1 MSEQFLR
8 SVISR
13 LRTKLLDLSG
23 RNSLI
28 SFKHSDKSRKQVRF
42 VDASPGVVYRMLE
55 DGGPLKINELPLPK
69 SEPRDEQTSAFVS
82 ALERARQEDE
92 EYLAAVEKLGDN
104 PPLKPLL
111 ALEASL
117 RDRVR
122 KALGLKSIERGK
134 VAPKD
139 QQALELKIEPSFDLA
154 VGEERRARKQR
165 HPRELQTLLY
175 PEEFERK
182 LTAIYQQANLTE
194 DETGLNTLYLAFGF
208 LEWYDSADSAKPIY
222 SPLVLYPV
230 QLERKLEEGAY
241 QFKLISREEDASS
254 NICLVEKMRRD
265 FQIDLPAFK
274 EEDAPEDFYAAVAKV
289 LKTRQPQWR
298 VHNYLTLGFF
308 SFAKLVMYQDLDPE
322 VLGHISDDSLL
333 ASLIKGEESE
343 SVGFATDYDV
353 DDEKLRG
360 SLPDLVSSADSS
372 QLSAV
377 IDAMGGK
384 HLVIEGPPGT
394 GKSQTITNIIAA
406 ALAENKTVL
415 FVAEKKA
422 ALEVVKKRLD
432 DCLLGQFCLE
442 LYSNK
447 TRKTEVLASF
457 DSWMQDSRDA
467 KNISHTQLDAAIA
480 DHQKIKD
487 TISSYVAALNSNH
500 GNLGKTLHSVVWRLI
515 RLRKEF
521 TDDLPNSIESLAL
534 IQPEGVSE
542 TQLDSN
548 VSTLEALEH
557 HYKLNIAKY
566 GSVTKHPW
574 YGLSRA
580 TLDQKEI
587 KELLGSAERLS
598 DHFSGLIRTLQE
610 SPVAP
615 GWVGQVSLEEL
626 KPTLERVIVC
636 SELLSIDI
644 AAVLV
649 RELKEAGI
657 RQHLQKALADYDAA
671 RACEAGLSELVS
683 VQQSLGQD
691 LLPLCKQIEANGVG
705 DVSVGGLPDVRATIA
720 LEVERWSEA
729 ATYVEGIAGQV
740 GFTKELTVATARM
753 LLDAAALATGLSS
766 EAVKHRLEVTIAEE
780 SRPALLRLQK
790 NIAAIQ
796 VERQHLSQYVQIDAT
811 YDIQKLEAAGD
822 ILISDSWFK
831 FFKPDFWK
839 ARGLY
844 AGLALSKKLPPSLEM
859 GQRLK
864 RLSAYWRLVNT
875 FNGDA
880 ALHAPMGANFDGLN
894 SDTTNALA
902 ANEWATATRQRLPRY
917 HDIALHA
924 RKHLY
929 TCPAEEFGA
938 LAETGRHPGVVG
950 FMELFTQNS
959 DAVQK
964 RPLRAHIRT
973 IADKVVALDAAQARC
988 RELSVSPQV
997 TLAGLVKLDR
1007 AIKELA
1013 KRDKAVR
1020 DNEVAN
1026 KALRALSP
1034 IGADSRQIIGSSL
1047 QFAEKLSAADLPSA
1061 TISELFKEDSR
1072 NKVESFVAW
1081 ARTVRERVVSLD
1093 RELAAFARLAVVDE
1107 PTIPSVNLARL
1118 TLAEA
1123 LERTQTALRQKATL
1137 EDFIDFLRTEV
1148 HARREGLA
1156 LVLDAYVA
1164 EARSYKNLAAA
1175 YEVALL
1181 ANLVAQAERNRPE
1194 LRKSIGFH
1202 FDELRKRFRSRDEQ
1216 IVSLNRK
1223 KLRFK
1228 LLDRYIVPGVE
1239 VGKASELTEM
1249 GLIKREIAKERKLR
1263 PIRELLN
1270 RAGCAIQQMKP
1281 CFMMSPLSVA
1291 QFIQSGGLTFDLV
1304 IMDEASQLRP
1314 EDSLGAITRANQ
1326 PIIVGDPKQLPPT
1339 DFFTSSTDED
1349 YSEDEAMEQAD
1360 YESILDMARR
1370 AFPVARRLKWHYRS
1384 RHESLIAFSNQ
1395 EFYDQ
1400 DLVIFPSPNHTSESH
1415 GVKYVAVDGVYE
1427 KRGNVKE
1434 AQTVVEAA
1442 AQFMQ
1447 EHPEMSLGIVAMNQA
1462 QRDLLGEL
1470 LDERAKTDVVVETYR
1485 AKWAKTLEPMFV
1497 KNLENVQGDERDAIF
1512 ISTVYGKDAAGNFY
1526 QRFGP
1531 INSSVGHR
1539 RLNVLFTRAKC
1550 QMRIFSSIDP
1560 DKIVADTKSSWGVR
1574 AFKEFLRYAKSGKL
1588 QYDRPKES
1596 GGMPDSDFEIH
1607 VMDRLKAHGYHV
1619 VPQVGVGGFS
1629 IDLAVKDPDDHNKFI
1644 LGIECDGATYHSAKS
1659 ARDRDKIRQEIL
1671 ENLGWKIH
1679 RIWSTDWFQFPD
1691 REVQRLIEKLPPVR
1705 LR

>member
-1 MSEQFLR
+1 MADQFLR

-42 VDASPGVVYRMLE
+42 IDVSPSVVYRMLE
-55 DGGPLKINELPLPK
+55 DGGPLKVNELPLPK
-69 SEPRDEQTSAFVS
+69 SEPKDEQTSMFVS
-82 ALERARQEDE
+82 ALERARQDDE
-92 EYLAAVEKLGDN
+92 EYRAGVEKLGDN

-111 ALEASL
+111 ALEGSL

-122 KALGLKSIERGK
+122 KALGLKAIERGK
-134 VAPKD
+134 VVPKD
-139 QQALELKIEPSFDLA
+139 QQALELKIEPSFDLT

-208 LEWYDSADSAKPIY
+208 LEWYDSADSSKPMY

-230 QLERKLEEGAY
+230 QLERKLEEGSY
-241 QFKLISREEDASS
+241 QFKLVSREEDASS
-254 NICLVEKMRRD
+254 NICLVEKMKRD
-265 FQIDLPAFK
+265 FQIDLPAFD
-274 EEDAPEDFYAAVAKV
+274 EEDAPEDFYAKVKKV
-289 LKTRQPQWR
+289 LQTRQPQWR

-322 VLGHISDDSLL
+322 VMGHIPDDSLI

-343 SVGFATDYDV
+343 CVGFATDYDV
-353 DDEKLRG
+353 DDEKLRS

-377 IDAMGGK
+377 IDSMAGK

-406 ALAENKTVL
+406 ALAANKTVL

-447 TRKTEVLASF
+447 TRKTEVLASL
-457 DSWMQDSRDA
+457 DAWMQDSRDA
-467 KNISHTQLDAAIA
+467 KNIPHTQLDAAIA

-515 RLRKEF
+515 RLRQEF
-521 TDDLPNSIESLAL
+521 TKDLPNSIESLAL
-534 IQPEGVSE
+534 IQPEGISE

-548 VSTLEALEH
+548 ASTLEALEH

-566 GSVTKHPW
+566 DSVTKHPW
-574 YGLSRA
+574 YGLTRA
-580 TLDQKEI
+580 TLDQGEI
-587 KELLGSAERLS
+587 KELLASTERLTTL
-598 DHFSGLIRTLQE
+598 FAELIRALQA

-615 GWVGQVSLEEL
+615 GWLGQVSLEEL
-626 KPTLERVIVC
+626 RPMLERVIAC
-636 SELLSIDI
+636 SELLSIEI
-644 AAVLV
+644 AAPLV
-649 RELKEAGI
+649 RELKEPGI
-657 RQHLQKALADYDAA
+657 RQQLQRAIADYDAA

-691 LLPLCKQIEANGVG
+691 LLPLCNQIEANGIG
-705 DVSVGGLPDVRATIA
+705 DVSVGGLVDVRAAVA
-720 LEVERWSEA
+720 LDVERWSEA
-729 ATYVEGIAGQV
+729 AAYAEGFASQI
-740 GFTKELTVATARM
+740 GFNKELTVSSARM
-753 LLDAAALATGLSS
+753 LLDAATLATELPGG
-766 EAVKHRLEVTIAEE
+766 AVKHRLEVTIAEE
-780 SRPALLRLQK
+780 SKPALLRLQK
-790 NIAAIQ
+790 NIASIQ
-796 VERQHLSQYVQIDAT
+796 GEQQHLSQYIQIDAT
-811 YDIQKLEAAGD
+811 YDIQKLEAAGG
-822 ILISDSWFK
+822 ILASDSWVK
-831 FFKPDFWK
+831 FFKPDFWR

-844 AGLALSKKLPPSLEM
+844 ASLALAKKLPPSLEM

-864 RLSAYWRLVNT
+864 RLSAYWRHVNA
-875 FNGDA
+875 FNGDT
-880 ALHAPMGANFDGLN
+880 ALHAPMGVNFDGLN
-894 SDTTNALA
+894 SDTANALT
-902 ANEWATATRQRLPRY
+902 ANEWATAARQRLPRY
-917 HDIALHA
+917 HDITLHA
-924 RKHLY
+924 RKHLF
-929 TCPAEEFGA
+929 TCPAEDFSA
-938 LAETGRHPGVVG
+938 LAETGKHPGVAG
-950 FMELFTQNS
+950 FAELFAQNS
-959 DAVQK
+959 ESVQK

-973 IADKVVALDAAQARC
+973 IADKVAALDAVQVRC
-988 RELSVSPQV
+988 RELSVSAQV
-997 TLAGLVKLDR
+997 TLAGLVKIDR
-1007 AIKELA
+1007 ALKELS
-1013 KRDKAVR
+1013 KRDKAVH
-1020 DNEVAN
+1020 DNEIAN
-1026 KALRALSP
+1026 KALRAFGP
-1034 IGADSRQIIGSSL
+1034 IGAETRQIIGSSL
-1047 QFAEKLSAADLPSA
+1047 QFAERLSAIELPSA
-1061 TISELFKEDSR
+1061 AVSELFRDDAKQ
-1072 NKVESFVAW
+1072 KVESFVSW
-1081 ARTVRERVVSLD
+1081 ARTVREQTASVD
-1093 RELAAFARLAVVDE
+1093 RELVTFARLAVVDE
-1107 PTIPSVNLARL
+1107 PTIPSVNLAKLNL
-1118 TLAEA
+1118 TDAK
-1123 LERTQTALRQKATL
+1123 ERTQAALRQKATL

-1156 LVLDAYVA
+1156 GVLDAYVA
-1164 EARSYKNLAAA
+1164 EARPYKNLAAA

-1181 ANLVAQAERNRPE
+1181 ANLVAQAEQNRPE

-1216 IVSLNRK
+1216 IVSLNRR
-1223 KLRFK
+1223 KLQYQ
-1228 LLDRYIVPGVE
+1228 LLDRQIERGVST
-1239 VGKASELTEM
+1239 GKASELTEL
-1249 GLIKREIAKERKLR
+1249 GLIKRELTKERKLR
-1263 PIRELLN
+1263 PIRELLT
-1270 RAGCAIQQMKP
+1270 RAGRAVQQMKP

-1326 PIIVGDPKQLPPT
+1326 PVIVGDPKQLPPT
-1339 DFFTSSTDED
+1339 DFFASSADDD
-1349 YSEDEAMEQAD
+1349 YSEDEAVEQAD
-1360 YESILDMARR
+1360 YESILDMARK

-1434 AQTVVEAA
+1434 AQKVVEAA

-1447 EHPEMSLGIVAMNQA
+1447 EYPDMSLGIVAMNQA
-1462 QRDLLGEL
+1462 QRDLIGEL
-1470 LDERAKTDVVVETYR
+1470 LDERAKTDVIVETYR

-1497 KNLENVQGDERDAIF
+1497 KNLENVQGDERGAIF

-1574 AFKEFLRYAKSGKL
+1574 AFKEFLRYARSGKL
-1588 QYDRPKES
+1588 QHDRPKES
-1596 GGMPDSDFEIH
+1596 GGLPDSDFEIH

-1629 IDLAVKDPDDHNKFI
+1629 IDLAVKDPEDHNKYI

-1705 LR
+1705 R